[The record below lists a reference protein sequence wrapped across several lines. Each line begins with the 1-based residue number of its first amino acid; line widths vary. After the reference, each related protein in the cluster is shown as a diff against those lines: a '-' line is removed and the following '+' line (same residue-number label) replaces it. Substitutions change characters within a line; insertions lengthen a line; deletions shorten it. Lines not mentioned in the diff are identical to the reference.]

1 MEIFLHLWDELDD
14 LAGVCRHLA
23 TSAAAEAANL
33 ARPLISMATTVTAL
47 ATAALQGLSS
57 LKNLI

>member
-1 MEIFLHLWDELDD
+1 MEIFLNLWDELDD

-23 TSAAAEAANL
+23 TSTAVEMVSLAQPFAALLITTAAASL
-33 ARPLISMATTVTAL
+33 AVF
-47 ATAALQGLSS
+47 SS

>member
-14 LAGVCRHLA
+14 LAGVCRHIA
-23 TSAAAEAANL
+23 TSTAAEAAHL
-33 ARPLISMATTVTAL
+33 ARPFMSIA
-47 ATAALQGLSS
+47 ATAIPLVTGALQGLAS

>member
-14 LAGVCRHLA
+14 LAGACRHIA
-23 TSAAAEAANL
+23 TAAAAEAAAV
-33 ARPLISMATTVTAL
+33 ARPLFTLVVIA
-47 ATAALQGLSS
+47 ATAPMTWLQS

>member
-14 LAGVCRHLA
+14 LAGVCRHIA
-23 TSAAAEAANL
+23 TSAAAETANL
-33 ARPLISMATTVTAL
+33 ARPLISVATSA
-47 ATAALQGLSS
+47 AAALQGLAS

>member
-23 TSAAAEAANL
+23 TSAAAAAANL
-33 ARPLISMATTVTAL
+33 ARPLISMATTVITL
-47 ATAALQGLSS
+47 ATAALQGLAS